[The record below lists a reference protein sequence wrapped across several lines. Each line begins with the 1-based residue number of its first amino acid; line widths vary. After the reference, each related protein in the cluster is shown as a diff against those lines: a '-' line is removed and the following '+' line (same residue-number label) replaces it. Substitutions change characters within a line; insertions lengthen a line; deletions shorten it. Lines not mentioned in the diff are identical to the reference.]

1 MSTFTTEEDTK
12 TAVVDVGVIGVD
24 WFRVTF
30 EYDENAVEF
39 TSEYTKVDEE
49 KRGVGCTLVVDS
61 KIIDDDNSGV
71 AEE

>member
-1 MSTFTTEEDTK
+1 LSTFTTEEETK

-39 TSEYTKVDEE
+39 ISEYTKVDEE
-49 KRGVGCTLVVDS
+49 KRGVG
-61 KIIDDDNSGV
+61 
-71 AEE
+71 

>member
-1 MSTFTTEEDTK
+1 MSTFTTEEETK

-30 EYDENAVEF
+30 EDDENAVEF
-39 TSEYTKVDEE
+39 ISEYTQDDEE
-49 KRGVGCTLVVDS
+49 KSGVGCTLLVDC